1 MPTLVL
7 CHVFSYLRGFDF
19 LQPFLWR
26 TYGLPDDYADRV
38 ELGRR
43 GRFRAYAF
51 SLGDRAPAAP
61 AEISSPPPLATH
73 LATSVSDSSLS
84 TVAAPPDP
92 VLASTV
98 IDAFAEAPM
107 DLDGDLGADGDPTAF
122 LTDDALAELVGEAL
136 APGAG
141 AAMVTP
147 EASPGLTPCGCRI
160 QPTQFFQ

>member
-1 MPTLVL
+1 MREGL
-7 CHVFSYLRGFDF
+7 SQAM
-19 LQPFLWR
+19 LQLLQRIVPCA
-26 TYGLPDDYADRV
+26 TH
-38 ELGRR
+38 
-43 GRFRAYAF
+43 
-51 SLGDRAPAAP
+51 RAP
-61 AEISSPPPLATH
+61 
-73 LATSVSDSSLS
+73 SVSDSRRS
-84 TVAAPPDP
+84 TGAAPPDP

-122 LTDDALAELVGEAL
+122 LTDDALAALVGEAL

-147 EASPGLTPCGCRI
+147 EASPGLPPCGCRI

>member
-1 MPTLVL
+1 MSPA
-7 CHVFSYLRGFDF
+7 
-19 LQPFLWR
+19 Q
-26 TYGLPDDYADRV
+26 DYADRV

-84 TVAAPPDP
+84 TVAAPPEP
-92 VLASTV
+92 PLHVPFV
-98 IDAFAEAPM
+98 DAFASAPM
-107 DLDGDLGADGDPTAF
+107 DVDLGADGDPTAF

-136 APGAG
+136 AP
-141 AAMVTP
+141 AATVTP

>member
-1 MPTLVL
+1 MNLHAIDQTQ
-7 CHVFSYLRGFDF
+7 LRDNI
-19 LQPFLWR
+19 
-26 TYGLPDDYADRV
+26 ASMA
-38 ELGRR
+38 R
-43 GRFRAYAF
+43 GAQN
-51 SLGDRAPAAP
+51 L
-61 AEISSPPPLATH
+61 ISTG
-73 LATSVSDSSLS
+73 

-141 AAMVTP
+141 PAMVTP

>member
-1 MPTLVL
+1 M
-7 CHVFSYLRGFDF
+7 
-19 LQPFLWR
+19 
-26 TYGLPDDYADRV
+26 
-38 ELGRR
+38 
-43 GRFRAYAF
+43 
-51 SLGDRAPAAP
+51 
-61 AEISSPPPLATH
+61 
-73 LATSVSDSSLS
+73 
-84 TVAAPPDP
+84 AAPPDP

-141 AAMVTP
+141 AATVTP
-147 EASPGLTPCGCRI
+147 EASPGVTPCGCRII

>member
-1 MPTLVL
+1 MLL
-7 CHVFSYLRGFDF
+7 SLDF
-19 LQPFLWR
+19 LLPFLWR
-26 TYGLPDDYADRV
+26 TYGLPDDYATRV
-38 ELGRR
+38 ELSRR

-61 AEISSPPPLATH
+61 AEIASPPPLATH

-136 APGAG
+136 AP
-141 AAMVTP
+141 AATVTP

>member
-1 MPTLVL
+1 MSPA
-7 CHVFSYLRGFDF
+7 
-19 LQPFLWR
+19 Q
-26 TYGLPDDYADRV
+26 DYADRV

-84 TVAAPPDP
+84 TVPPEP
-92 VLASTV
+92 FV
-98 IDAFAEAPM
+98 DAFASAPM
-107 DLDGDLGADGDPTAF
+107 DVDLGADGDPTAF

-141 AAMVTP
+141 AAIVTP
-147 EASPGLTPCGCRI
+147 EASPGVTPCGCRI

>member
-1 MPTLVL
+1 MSCIKL
-7 CHVFSYLRGFDF
+7 S
-19 LQPFLWR
+19 
-26 TYGLPDDYADRV
+26 YADRV

-61 AEISSPPPLATH
+61 GPPAEIASPPPLATH

-84 TVAAPPDP
+84 TVAAPPEP
-92 VLASTV
+92 PLAAPFV
-98 IDAFAEAPM
+98 DAFAGAPM
-107 DLDGDLGADGDPTAF
+107 DVDLGADGDPTAF

-141 AAMVTP
+141 AAIVTP
-147 EASPGLTPCGCRI
+147 EASPGVTPCGCRI

>member
-1 MPTLVL
+1 MS
-7 CHVFSYLRGFDF
+7 CIK
-19 LQPFLWR
+19 
-26 TYGLPDDYADRV
+26 
-38 ELGRR
+38 
-43 GRFRAYAF
+43 
-51 SLGDRAPAAP
+51 
-61 AEISSPPPLATH
+61 IS
-73 LATSVSDSSLS
+73 
-84 TVAAPPDP
+84 VAAPPDP

-136 APGAG
+136 AP
-141 AAMVTP
+141 AAIVTP